1 MESAGG
7 GMESERSDEWNQ
19 ADEHAAPEGLMPYH
33 SRCEWIPFRRAAT
46 DAIPSLLRRLGYKK
60 RVALFMPGFY
70 LVPLKYSYS
79 YDSPAARQSIDS
91 TIA

>member
-19 ADEHAAPEGLMPYH
+19 ADEHAAPKGLMPYH
-33 SRCEWIPFRRAAT
+33 SRREWIPFRRAAT

-60 RVALFMPGFY
+60 RVALFMP
-70 LVPLKYSYS
+70 
-79 YDSPAARQSIDS
+79 ARG
-91 TIA
+91 ARG